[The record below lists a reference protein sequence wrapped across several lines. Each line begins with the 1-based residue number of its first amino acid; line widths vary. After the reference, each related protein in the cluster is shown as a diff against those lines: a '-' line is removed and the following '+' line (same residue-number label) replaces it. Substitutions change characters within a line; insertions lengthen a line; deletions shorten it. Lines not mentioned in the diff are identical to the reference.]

1 MTLGVTLIHLG
12 AERERGFEILRE
24 LKTLCV
30 SENFALNAVPLFD
43 VYLARS
49 TAEGGQ
55 LDHAVESLRD
65 VIRQMLTTTNLTY
78 VTLAVAALVETLLER
93 GRRRTSKKPRP
104 RSSD

>member
-1 MTLGVTLIHLG
+1 MEVHSFTAHYWLTMPHYIASRLHYRIVEQSSDELARVLIRMTLGVTLIHLG

-49 TAEGGQ
+49 TAEGG
-55 LDHAVESLRD
+55 
-65 VIRQMLTTTNLTY
+65 TT
-78 VTLAVAALVETLLER
+78 
-93 GRRRTSKKPRP
+93 
-104 RSSD
+104 